1 MVITFSV
8 VITFSGDTVPAI
20 LSDYHCVLYVKFVS
34 VHVGCVFVFRRF
46 FSETLRKARQDKNRL
61 RELANKL
68 S

>member
-8 VITFSGDTVPAI
+8 VITFSGDTVLAI
-20 LSDYHCVLYVKFVS
+20 LSLFVS